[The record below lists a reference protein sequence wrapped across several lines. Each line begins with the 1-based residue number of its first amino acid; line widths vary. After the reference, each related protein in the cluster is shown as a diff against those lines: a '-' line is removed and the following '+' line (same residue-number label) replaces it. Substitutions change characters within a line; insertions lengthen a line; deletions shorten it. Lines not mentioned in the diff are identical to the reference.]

1 MICYAFPLAH
11 EAGELLKLCT
21 QQERFSIGSL
31 DCILANFRGRPILV
45 ALVGMGRERA
55 AENTRVIFRY
65 FRPKGFVLTGYAGAL
80 IPQLK
85 VGQVVLSANL
95 TSPEVLP
102 FLRLLSGFD
111 FVSFCTADEVAGT
124 PEKRDWYAQQTNFQV
139 IDMESDAVTDIVAER
154 GVPFMAVRVISDDYH
169 LALPVGALDAG
180 FDAAKGKAT
189 PIRLLAY
196 LALHPG
202 EFAPFKKFVAGL
214 DLARKN
220 LTVFLQQLND
230 ELPSGW

>member
-80 IPQLK
+80 NPQLK
-85 VGQVVLSANL
+85 VGQVILSDNL

-111 FVSFCTADEVAGT
+111 FASFCTADEVVGT
-124 PEKRDWYAQQTNFQV
+124 PEKREWYAQTTNFQV
-139 IDMESDAVTDIVAER
+139 VEMESDAVADIVAER
-154 GVPFMAVRVISDDYH
+154 GIPFMAVRVISDDYH
-169 LALPVGALDAG
+169 LALPAGALDAG
-180 FDAAKGKAT
+180 FDVERGKAT
-189 PIRLLAY
+189 PLRLLAY
-196 LALHPG
+196 LIFHPG
-202 EFAPFKKFVAGL
+202 EFAPFKKFVTGL
-214 DLARKN
+214 GVARKS

-230 ELPSGW
+230 ELPSSW